1 MISKCDLCRTLIN
14 DNMTSIEIDGAFF
27 NACHKCVKLGN
38 PINSQNPTPNNIQK
52 SNKTKIINKNSNFD
66 LNESDFEIAEDF
78 FTLMRKAREQRNLSQ
93 EELGLKINEKSSVI
107 RTLESGKLKPTVTL
121 AKKIERFL
129 KIKILIT
136 PEK

>member
-1 MISKCDLCRTLIN
+1 
-14 DNMTSIEIDGAFF
+14 MTSIEIDGAFF

-38 PINSQNPTPNNIQK
+38 PINSQNPIPNNIQK

-107 RTLESGKLKPTVTL
+107 RTLESGKLKPTDTL

>member
-1 MISKCDLCRTLIN
+1 L
-14 DNMTSIEIDGAFF
+14 
-27 NACHKCVKLGN
+27 
-38 PINSQNPTPNNIQK
+38 
-52 SNKTKIINKNSNFD
+52 D
-66 LNESDFEIAEDF
+66 LNESDFEIAKDF

-107 RTLESGKLKPTVTL
+107 RTLESGKLKPTDTL

>member
-1 MISKCDLCRTLIN
+1 
-14 DNMTSIEIDGAFF
+14 MTSIEIDGAFF
-27 NACHKCVKLGN
+27 SACHKCVKLGN
-38 PINSQNPTPNNIQK
+38 PINSQNTIPKNVQK
-52 SNKTKIINKNSNFD
+52 HNKTKIINKNSNFD
-66 LNESDFEIAEDF
+66 LNESDFEIAKDF

-107 RTLESGKLKPTVTL
+107 RTLESGKLKPTDTL

>member
-1 MISKCDLCRTLIN
+1 
-14 DNMTSIEIDGAFF
+14 MTSIEIDGAFF

-38 PINSQNPTPNNIQK
+38 PINSQNTIPKNVQK
-52 SNKTKIINKNSNFD
+52 PNKTKIINKNSNFD

-107 RTLESGKLKPTVTL
+107 RTLESGKLKPTDTL

>member
-1 MISKCDLCRTLIN
+1 
-14 DNMTSIEIDGAFF
+14 MTSIEIDGAFF

-38 PINSQNPTPNNIQK
+38 PINSQNTIPKNVQK
-52 SNKTKIINKNSNFD
+52 PNKTKIINKNSNFD

-78 FTLMRKAREQRNLSQ
+78 FTLMRKAREQINLSQ

-107 RTLESGKLKPTVTL
+107 RTLESGKLKPTDTL